1 MQALE
6 EVNAEVSSLRK
17 ILADNGI
24 SISVKYRG
32 GAEQPSF
39 VAKYASSSVAAAS
52 APPQAQTPPRG
63 EQSPSPET
71 IYSQQQQQQ
80 QQQRA
85 LSPPQPTSWSL
96 PPQEQPAT
104 EQVMSTSTQH
114 AVRSPAGATPSGKLV
129 NQEGA
134 GPFECLRPFRASAF
148 VTVFVQGAKLLSGAG
163 TCWVLLRSVTDMRLF
178 DCQCP

>member
-1 MQALE
+1 M
-6 EVNAEVSSLRK
+6 NAEVTSLRK

-39 VAKYASSSVAAAS
+39 VAKYESSSVAAAS
-52 APPQAQTPPRG
+52 APPQAQTPPRA
-63 EQSPSPET
+63 EQSPGPET
-71 IYSQQQQQQ
+71 NNGQQQQ

-85 LSPPQPTSWSL
+85 LSPTQPTSWSL

-104 EQVMSTSTQH
+104 QEIMSTSTKQ
-114 AVRSPAGATPSGKLV
+114 AVRSPAGTTPSGKLI

-163 TCWVLLRSVTDMRLF
+163 NCRVLLRSVTGT
-178 DCQCP
+178 

>member
-1 MQALE
+1 
-6 EVNAEVSSLRK
+6 VNAEVTSLRK

-52 APPQAQTPPRG
+52 APPQAQTPPRA

-71 IYSQQQQQQ
+71 NYSHQQQQQQQ

-104 EQVMSTSTQH
+104 QEIMSTATKQ
-114 AVRSPAGATPSGKLV
+114 AVRSPAGTTPSGKLI

-163 TCWVLLRSVTDMRLF
+163 NCRVLLRSVTGT
-178 DCQCP
+178 